1 MKIVVDEKIP
11 WILPPLQ
18 ELADSVVALPGQ
30 SITRADVMDA
40 DILIV
45 RTRTRCDRALLEGTS
60 VRLVVTATIGFDH
73 LDNAYLDEAGIE
85 WHNCPGCNATSV
97 AQYVHSS
104 LLLLQQ
110 ERNIQ
115 LAESVFG
122 IVGVGHVGSAV
133 LETAYTLGL
142 KRILLC
148 DPPREACGDT
158 APRGLE
164 WASYE
169 TVLKESDIISFH
181 TPLTHSGPWPT
192 YHLLD
197 GKRLKSLKQRPVV
210 INTSRGE
217 VVDNQALTEA
227 LTDGIIRNAVI
238 DTWENEP
245 DINRSLLEKVYI
257 GTPHIAGY
265 SADGKANATRM
276 SLEAVCH
283 FLNRP
288 MTFEIQPPALP
299 ESFRPSADPDTLA
312 LQLYDPRK
320 DSERLRSAPE
330 MFEYQRGHYPLR
342 RERFT

>member
-1 MKIVVDEKIP
+1 MNLILKNMQNKVFHFSTSYYHGIQK
-11 WILPPLQ
+11 WISYICLWN
-18 ELADSVVALPGQ
+18 
-30 SITRADVMDA
+30 
-40 DILIV
+40 V
-45 RTRTRCDRALLEGTS
+45 RRHKVHKHSA
-60 VRLVVTATIGFDH
+60 
-73 LDNAYLDEAGIE
+73 
-85 WHNCPGCNATSV
+85 NC
-97 AQYVHSS
+97 HS
-104 LLLLQQ
+104 
-110 ERNIQ
+110 
-115 LAESVFG
+115 
-122 IVGVGHVGSAV
+122 
-133 LETAYTLGL
+133 L
-142 KRILLC
+142 K
-148 DPPREACGDT
+148 A
-158 APRGLE
+158 
-164 WASYE
+164 
-169 TVLKESDIISFH
+169 
-181 TPLTHSGPWPT
+181 
-192 YHLLD
+192 
-197 GKRLKSLKQRPVV
+197 LKQRPVV

-227 LTDGIIRNAVI
+227 LTDGIIRDAVI